1 MENNLPTLTPSRF
14 KGTSSAS
21 GTSTRIGRWWNDY
34 CGLCCSLRGEGNL
47 PDLKRA
53 YFAIFF
59 VFILV
64 FQSCSAGDKSVVG
77 HKIGSSGHRVRI
89 GAEVFMEK
97 YLDSLS
103 NKRVGVVCNQ
113 TSVLPDGTHLVD
125 TLQSRGVNI
134 TALFGPEH
142 GIRGTAAA
150 GEIIG
155 SNKDAKTGI
164 QVYSLYGK
172 TRKPTP
178 EMLKNVDVLVFDIQD
193 VGARFYT
200 YLSTMAYCIEAAS
213 ENHKKII
220 ILDRPNPINGIEV
233 DGPVLDTA
241 FKSFVGM
248 LPIPIRHGM
257 TLGEL
262 AKMIVGEKWIK
273 IDAEIDLQVI
283 PMENW
288 KRTMWFDETSLPW
301 IPPSPNMKTLA
312 TATVYPGTC
321 LFEATNVTE
330 GRGTEKPFEYI
341 GAPWIDKDNL
351 AKTLNGENLE
361 GVKFEPMEF
370 TPAADSV
377 SAPSP
382 KFNNEKCGGIF
393 IDITDRTKYHPFES
407 AITILQTIQQQ
418 YPDKFTI
425 KREAFNRLA
434 GANLLDDRGSLSE
447 KIDFQP
453 IMKDISI
460 FQSLRKKYLLY

>member
-1 MENNLPTLTPSRF
+1 
-14 KGTSSAS
+14 
-21 GTSTRIGRWWNDY
+21 
-34 CGLCCSLRGEGNL
+34 
-47 PDLKRA
+47 
-53 YFAIFF
+53 
-59 VFILV
+59 
-64 FQSCSAGDKSVVG
+64 
-77 HKIGSSGHRVRI
+77 
-89 GAEVFMEK
+89 
-97 YLDSLS
+97 
-103 NKRVGVVCNQ
+103 
-113 TSVLPDGTHLVD
+113 
-125 TLQSRGVNI
+125 
-134 TALFGPEH
+134 
-142 GIRGTAAA
+142 
-150 GEIIG
+150 
-155 SNKDAKTGI
+155 
-164 QVYSLYGK
+164 
-172 TRKPTP
+172 
-178 EMLKNVDVLVFDIQD
+178 
-193 VGARFYT
+193 
-200 YLSTMAYCIEAAS
+200 
-213 ENHKKII
+213 
-220 ILDRPNPINGIEV
+220 
-233 DGPVLDTA
+233 
-241 FKSFVGM
+241 
-248 LPIPIRHGM
+248 
-257 TLGEL
+257 
-262 AKMIVGEKWIK
+262 MIVGEKWIK